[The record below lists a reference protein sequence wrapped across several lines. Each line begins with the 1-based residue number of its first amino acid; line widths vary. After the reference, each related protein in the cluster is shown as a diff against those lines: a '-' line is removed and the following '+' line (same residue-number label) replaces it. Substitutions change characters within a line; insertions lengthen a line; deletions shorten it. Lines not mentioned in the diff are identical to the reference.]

1 MIGVVGCV
9 RCRRRQVDPA
19 SGPSLWR
26 RGVRHG
32 EQVLVCPQ
40 CQTDSWTDL
49 LDRCASCGSSALA
62 KRLGVVTCRECGAT
76 DDVVG
81 ALQNPAPAAGRGRDA
96 LAADVAA
103 ALDRVLGTDVAR
115 RTDEP

>member
-9 RCRRRQVDPA
+9 LCGRRQVDPD

-40 CQTDSWTDL
+40 CQNDDGTDL

-81 ALQNPAPAAGRGRDA
+81 APKDPAHPPGSGRDA

-103 ALDRVLGTDVAR
+103 ALDRVLGTEVAPR
-115 RTDEP
+115 IDEP

>member
-1 MIGVVGCV
+1 M
-9 RCRRRQVDPA
+9 
-19 SGPSLWR
+19 
-26 RGVRHG
+26 RHG

-40 CQTDSWTDL
+40 CQTDGWTEL
-49 LDRCASCGSSALA
+49 LDRCARCGSSALA

-76 DDVVG
+76 DDVV
-81 ALQNPAPAAGRGRDA
+81 AASKDPAPRAGGGRDA

-103 ALDRVLGTDVAR
+103 ALDRLLGTDMAA